1 MLNSDG
7 TISVDLGGK
16 SVVSC
21 SWDKGSGF
29 VLGIGDAASGSAY
42 EVQAGGPFTLKEHG
56 QTQEF
61 DPGDSAVPPT
71 HLLERRVARAEI
83 AVDGTLTVYFVD
95 GTVLR
100 CGAQPEY
107 EAWQINGPNGLL
119 IGALPGGEFA
129 FWGPR

>member
-1 MLNSDG
+1 MNPDG
-7 TISVDLGGK
+7 TVSVDLGGK

-21 SWDKGSGF
+21 SWDKGNGF
-29 VLGIGDAASGSAY
+29 VLGIGEAESSPTY

-56 QTQEF
+56 QTQKI
-61 DPGDSAVPPT
+61 DAGASALPPT

-83 AVDGTLTVYFVD
+83 AVDGTLTVHFVD

-100 CGAQPEY
+100 CDAQLEY

-119 IGALPGGEFA
+119 IVALPGGEFA
-129 FWGPR
+129 FWAPR